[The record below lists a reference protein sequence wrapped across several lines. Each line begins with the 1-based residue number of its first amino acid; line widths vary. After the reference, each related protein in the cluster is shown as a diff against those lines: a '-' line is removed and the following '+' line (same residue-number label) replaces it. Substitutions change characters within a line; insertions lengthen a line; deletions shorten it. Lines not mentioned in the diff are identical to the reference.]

1 VNISG
6 DNPESGYTLL
16 GFYMPGMPHWLELS
30 PTICHTMETLLCK
43 RPVYANRYTANAV
56 DTPTHEM
63 IHASASPRQRRR
75 RHGRGA
81 VRPAQPFVPRRPL
94 PRGKAAADAE

>member
-63 IHASASPRQRRR
+63 IHALGVTSATATPPRSRRCST
-75 RHGRGA
+75 GSA
-81 VRPAQPFVPRRPL
+81 LRPAQ
-94 PRGKAAADAE
+94 AASTRQGGG